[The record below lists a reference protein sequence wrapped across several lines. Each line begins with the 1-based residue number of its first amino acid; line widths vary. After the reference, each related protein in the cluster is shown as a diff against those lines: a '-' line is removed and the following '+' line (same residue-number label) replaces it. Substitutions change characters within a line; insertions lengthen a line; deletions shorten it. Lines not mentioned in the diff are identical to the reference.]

1 MHNVSGAQEKF
12 DLRQASAFACSK
24 GWLSRQ
30 SIEFQKG
37 LCGKAK
43 LKSFAKN
50 EPVFHVEDKAPEIYC
65 LVQGVLLTLVVHPVS
80 GLLAGNVIYPGD
92 WFGEPAALGRRPRL
106 TSVHARLPSQAIA
119 VSQVAVENMLASNPS
134 FNSPFFDLMAN
145 NAEQYMLHAV
155 DLLIQDPALR
165 LRSRLLTLGGRRIN
179 YLPPSPVSIPLSQD
193 ELAAASGLSRRLVN
207 QLLSDLE
214 RKGICELRYREIRI
228 NDMQALAR
236 MQDGPPR
243 CQPAI

>member
-1 MHNVSGAQEKF
+1 MLNVSGAHEKF
-12 DLRQASAFACSK
+12 DLKQASAFACSK

-30 SIEFQKG
+30 TIEFQKV

-50 EPVFHVEDKAPEIYC
+50 EPVFHVEDKAPEIFC

-106 TSVHARLPSQAIA
+106 TSVYARLPSQAIT
-119 VSQVAVENMLASNPS
+119 VSQQAVESILASNS
-134 FNSPFFDLMAN
+134 KFNAPFFDLMAN

-155 DLLIQDPALR
+155 DLLVQNPALR

-179 YLPPSPVSIPLSQD
+179 YIPPSPVSIPLSQD
-193 ELAAASGLSRRLVN
+193 EVAAASGLSRRIVNELLGDLV
-207 QLLSDLE
+207 
-214 RKGICELRYREIRI
+214 KMGICELAYREIKI
-228 NDMQALAR
+228 KDMQALAR
-236 MQDGPPR
+236 MQ
-243 CQPAI
+243 